1 MTYKLYDENGNLLN
15 ECGELEAAAFYS
27 MDFVYAIPHSS
38 TPLLRLY
45 PLEKCF
51 RCCLPSLQSGLNWS
65 WYVPTP
71 YYNFAGN
78 CNQHHTHIHIRS
90 ACAGTQTYS
99 SCRMLWIWC
108 WGCTA
113 HHRWDKI
120 ALDWCGFDLPFLP
133 LPFSLLGT
141 KNCCK
146 MFDFYNNSFQ
156 FLFSFGHNHPQQFV
170 AKVAG
175 KVKVFHRKTEE
186 K

>member
-1 MTYKLYDENGNLLN
+1 MGQ
-15 ECGELEAAAFYS
+15 
-27 MDFVYAIPHSS
+27 IPHSS
-38 TPLLRLY
+38 TPLLHLC
-45 PLEKCF
+45 PHDKCF
-51 RCCLPSLQSGLNWS
+51 RCCLPSLRSGLNWI

-120 ALDWCGFDLPFLP
+120 ASDWCGFALLFLP
-133 LPFSLLGT
+133 LPFWFWYKKTAVKCSIFTTVRFRFYSALGIT
-141 KNCCK
+141 IHSKCSK
-146 MFDFYNNSFQ
+146 S
-156 FLFSFGHNHPQQFV
+156 G
-170 AKVAG
+170 
-175 KVKVFHRKTEE
+175 RKGQGIPRENRRKIKE
-186 K
+186 G